1 MELKIG
7 NLIAKIPII
16 QGGMGVGVSLS
27 NLAGNVAK
35 YGAIGV
41 ISAAHPGY
49 LENDFEINTLQANLR
64 ALKKH
69 IKKAKQI
76 SNNGIIGVNIMVA
89 MKNYKELV
97 QASIEGGADLI
108 ISGAG
113 LPLKL
118 PQYTQN
124 SEIKIIPIVSSS
136 KAVKLILS
144 YWKKHYNKI
153 ADGIIIEGPEAGGH
167 LGFKDNNI
175 ENDINE
181 FETNVN
187 NILETIKEFEK
198 EYNKKIPVIV
208 AGGVFD
214 SDDIKK
220 YINLGANA
228 VQIGTRFVATVE
240 CDANIKFKEAYL
252 NCHKNDIKIVK
263 SPVGM
268 PGRAISNKFLNKIN
282 NDNNKIT
289 KCYNCLIPCN
299 PSTTPYCISE
309 ALINAARGDIDNGLI
324 FCGSNAY
331 KINKIIS
338 VKELLDELTKKKKK
352 NSILAFLFY
361 M

>member
-240 CDANIKFKEAYL
+240 CDANIKFKETYL

-338 VKELLDELTKKKKK
+338 VKELLDELTK
-352 NSILAFLFY
+352 
-361 M
+361 

>member
-124 SEIKIIPIVSSS
+124 SEIKILPIVSSS
-136 KAVKLILS
+136 KAAKLILS

-220 YINLGANA
+220 YIKLGANG
-228 VQIGTRFVATVE
+228 VQIGSRFVATFE

-268 PGRAISNKFLNKIN
+268 PGRSISNKFLNKIN

-338 VKELLDELTKKKKK
+338 VKELLDELTK
-352 NSILAFLFY
+352 
-361 M
+361 

>member
-7 NLIAKIPII
+7 NLIAKLPII

-49 LENDFEINTLQANLR
+49 LEKDFENNTLQANIR

-69 IKKAKQI
+69 IRKAKEI

-97 QASIEGGADLI
+97 EATIEGGADLI

-118 PQYTQN
+118 PEYTKN
-124 SEIKIIPIVSSS
+124 SEIKILPIVSSS
-136 KAVKLILS
+136 KATKLILS

-153 ADGIIIEGPEAGGH
+153 ADGIIVEGPEAGGH
-167 LGFKDNNI
+167 LGFKADSI
-175 ENDINE
+175 EDDIDK
-181 FETNVN
+181 FESNVKD
-187 NILETIKEFEK
+187 ILETVKKLEIEYSKE
-198 EYNKKIPVIV
+198 IPVIV

-214 SDDIKK
+214 SNDIKR
-220 YINLGANA
+220 YMELGANG
-228 VQIGTRFVATVE
+228 VQIGSRFVATYE
-240 CDANIKFKEAYL
+240 CDVDIKFKEAYL
-252 NCHKNDIKIVK
+252 NCNKSDIKIVK

-268 PGRAISNKFLNKIN
+268 PGRAINNNFLRKIN
-282 NDNNKIT
+282 NESNKIS
-289 KCYNCLIPCN
+289 KCYNCLVPCN

-309 ALINAARGDIDNGLI
+309 ALINAARGNIDNGLI
-324 FCGSNAY
+324 FCGANAY
-331 KINKIIS
+331 RINKMMS
-338 VKELLDELTKKKKK
+338 VKELLDEL
-352 NSILAFLFY
+352 IV
-361 M
+361 

>member
-220 YINLGANA
+220 YIHLGANA

-338 VKELLDELTKKKKK
+338 VKELLDELTK
-352 NSILAFLFY
+352 
-361 M
+361 

>member
-1 MELKIG
+1 
-7 NLIAKIPII
+7 
-16 QGGMGVGVSLS
+16 
-27 NLAGNVAK
+27 
-35 YGAIGV
+35 
-41 ISAAHPGY
+41 
-49 LENDFEINTLQANLR
+49 
-64 ALKKH
+64 
-69 IKKAKQI
+69 
-76 SNNGIIGVNIMVA
+76 MVA

-97 QASIEGGADLI
+97 EASIEGGADLI

-124 SEIKIIPIVSSS
+124 SEIKILPIVSSS
-136 KAVKLILS
+136 KAAKLILS

-220 YINLGANA
+220 YIKLGANG
-228 VQIGTRFVATVE
+228 VQIGSRFVATFE

-338 VKELLDELTKKKKK
+338 VKELLDELTK
-352 NSILAFLFY
+352 
-361 M
+361 

>member
-7 NLIAKIPII
+7 NLIAKLPII

-49 LENDFEINTLQANLR
+49 LEKDFENNTLQSNLR

-69 IKKAKQI
+69 IIKAKEI

-97 QASIEGGADLI
+97 EATIEGGADLI

-118 PQYTQN
+118 PEYTKN
-124 SEIKIIPIVSSS
+124 SEIKILPIVSSS
-136 KAVKLILS
+136 KATKLILS

-153 ADGIIIEGPEAGGH
+153 ADGIIVEGPEAGGH
-167 LGFKDNNI
+167 LGFKADSI
-175 ENDINE
+175 EDDINK
-181 FETNVN
+181 FESNVKD
-187 NILETIKEFEK
+187 ILETVKKLEIEYSKE
-198 EYNKKIPVIV
+198 IPVIV

-214 SDDIKK
+214 SNDIKR
-220 YINLGANA
+220 YMELGANG
-228 VQIGTRFVATVE
+228 VQIGSRFVATYE
-240 CDANIKFKEAYL
+240 CDVDIKFKEAYL
-252 NCHKNDIKIVK
+252 NCNKSDIKIVK

-268 PGRAISNKFLNKIN
+268 PGRAINNNFLRKIN
-282 NDNNKIT
+282 NESNKIS
-289 KCYNCLIPCN
+289 KCYNCLVPCN

-309 ALINAARGDIDNGLI
+309 ALINAARGNIDNGLI
-324 FCGSNAY
+324 FCGANAY
-331 KINKIIS
+331 RINKMMS
-338 VKELLDELTKKKKK
+338 VKELLDEL
-352 NSILAFLFY
+352 IV
-361 M
+361 

>member
-124 SEIKIIPIVSSS
+124 SEIKILPIVSSS
-136 KAVKLILS
+136 KAAKLILS

-220 YINLGANA
+220 YIKLGANG
-228 VQIGTRFVATVE
+228 VQIGSRFVATFE

-338 VKELLDELTKKKKK
+338 VKELLDELTK
-352 NSILAFLFY
+352 
-361 M
+361 

>member
-7 NLIAKIPII
+7 NLIAKLPII

-49 LENDFEINTLQANLR
+49 LEKDFENNTLQANIR

-69 IKKAKQI
+69 IRKAKEI

-97 QASIEGGADLI
+97 EATIEGGADLI

-118 PQYTQN
+118 PEYTKN
-124 SEIKIIPIVSSS
+124 SEIKILPIVSSS
-136 KAVKLILS
+136 KATKLILS

-153 ADGIIIEGPEAGGH
+153 ADGIIVEGPEAGGH
-167 LGFKDNNI
+167 LGFKADSI
-175 ENDINE
+175 EDDINK
-181 FETNVN
+181 FESNVKD
-187 NILETIKEFEK
+187 ILETVKKLEIEYSKE
-198 EYNKKIPVIV
+198 IPVIV

-214 SDDIKK
+214 SNDIKR
-220 YINLGANA
+220 YMELGANG
-228 VQIGTRFVATVE
+228 VQIGSRFVATYE
-240 CDANIKFKEAYL
+240 CDVDIKFKEAYL
-252 NCHKNDIKIVK
+252 NCNKSDIKIVK

-268 PGRAISNKFLNKIN
+268 PGRAINNNFLRKIN
-282 NDNNKIT
+282 NESNKIS
-289 KCYNCLIPCN
+289 KCYNCLVPCN

-309 ALINAARGDIDNGLI
+309 ALINAARGDIDNGLV
-324 FCGSNAY
+324 FCGANAY
-331 KINKIIS
+331 RINKMMS
-338 VKELLDELTKKKKK
+338 VKELLDEL
-352 NSILAFLFY
+352 IV
-361 M
+361 

>member
-7 NLIAKIPII
+7 NLIAKLPII

-27 NLAGNVAK
+27 SLAGNVAK
-35 YGAIGV
+35 HGAIGV

-49 LENDFEINTLQANLR
+49 LEEDFEKNTLQANIR

-69 IKKAKQI
+69 VIKAKEI

-97 QASIEGGADLI
+97 KSSIESGADLI

-118 PQYTQN
+118 PEYTKN
-124 SEIKIIPIVSSS
+124 SEIKILPIVSSS
-136 KAVKLILS
+136 KATKLILS

-167 LGFKDNNI
+167 LGFKADSI
-175 ENDINE
+175 ESDINK
-181 FETNVN
+181 FENNVKD
-187 NILETIKEFEK
+187 ILETVKNLEI
-198 EYNKKIPVIV
+198 EYGQKIPVIV

-214 SDDIKK
+214 SNDIKR
-220 YINLGANA
+220 YMELGANG
-228 VQIGTRFVATVE
+228 VQIGSRFVATYE
-240 CDANIKFKEAYL
+240 CDAHIKFKEAYL
-252 NCHKNDIKIVK
+252 NCTKNDIKIVK

-268 PGRAISNKFLNKIN
+268 PGRAINNNFFKKIN
-282 NDNNKIT
+282 NENNKIS
-289 KCYNCLIPCN
+289 KCYNCLVPCN

-309 ALINAARGDIDNGLI
+309 ALINAARGNIDNGLI
-324 FCGSNAY
+324 FCGANAY
-331 KINKIIS
+331 RINKMLS
-338 VKELLDELTKKKKK
+338 VKELLDEL
-352 NSILAFLFY
+352 IV
-361 M
+361 

>member
-124 SEIKIIPIVSSS
+124 SEIKILPIVSSS
-136 KAVKLILS
+136 KAAKLILS

-187 NILETIKEFEK
+187 NILETIKELEK

-240 CDANIKFKEAYL
+240 CDANIKFKKAYL

-338 VKELLDELTKKKKK
+338 VKELLDELTK
-352 NSILAFLFY
+352 
-361 M
+361 

>member
-1 MELKIG
+1 
-7 NLIAKIPII
+7 
-16 QGGMGVGVSLS
+16 MGVGVSLS

-97 QASIEGGADLI
+97 EASIEGGADLI

-124 SEIKIIPIVSSS
+124 SEIKILPIVSSS
-136 KAVKLILS
+136 KAAKLILS

-220 YINLGANA
+220 YIKLGANG
-228 VQIGTRFVATVE
+228 VQIGSRFVATFE

-338 VKELLDELTKKKKK
+338 VKELLDELTK
-352 NSILAFLFY
+352 
-361 M
+361 

>member
-7 NLIAKIPII
+7 NLIAKLPII

-49 LENDFEINTLQANLR
+49 LEKDFEKNTLQANIR
-64 ALKKH
+64 ALKNH
-69 IKKAKQI
+69 IRKAKEI
-76 SNNGIIGVNIMVA
+76 SNDGIIGVNIMVA

-118 PQYTQN
+118 PEYTKN
-124 SEIKIIPIVSSS
+124 SEIKILPIVSSS
-136 KAVKLILS
+136 KATRLILS
-144 YWKKHYNKI
+144 YWKKHYNRI
-153 ADGIIIEGPEAGGH
+153 ADGIIVEGPEAGGH
-167 LGFKDNNI
+167 LGFKADGI
-175 ENDINE
+175 ENDINK
-181 FETNVN
+181 FESNVKD
-187 NILETIKEFEK
+187 ILKTVKDLEREYSKE
-198 EYNKKIPVIV
+198 IPVIV

-214 SDDIKK
+214 SNDIKR
-220 YINLGANA
+220 YMELGANG
-228 VQIGTRFVATVE
+228 VQIGSRFVTTYE
-240 CDANIKFKEAYL
+240 CDVDMKFKEAYL
-252 NCHKNDIKIVK
+252 NCNKSDIKIVK

-268 PGRAISNKFLNKIN
+268 PGRAINNNFLRRINNESNKIS
-282 NDNNKIT
+282 
-289 KCYNCLIPCN
+289 KCYNCLVPCN

-324 FCGSNAY
+324 FCGANAY
-331 KINKIIS
+331 RINKMMS
-338 VKELLDELTKKKKK
+338 VKELLDEL
-352 NSILAFLFY
+352 II
-361 M
+361 

>member
-124 SEIKIIPIVSSS
+124 SEIKILPIVSSS
-136 KAVKLILS
+136 KAAKLILS

-181 FETNVN
+181 FETNIN

-220 YINLGANA
+220 YIKLGANG
-228 VQIGTRFVATVE
+228 VQIGSRFVATFE

-338 VKELLDELTKKKKK
+338 VKELLDELTK
-352 NSILAFLFY
+352 
-361 M
+361 

>member
-124 SEIKIIPIVSSS
+124 SEIKILPIVSSS
-136 KAVKLILS
+136 KAAKLILS

-187 NILETIKEFEK
+187 NILETIKELEK

-220 YINLGANA
+220 YIKLGANG
-228 VQIGTRFVATVE
+228 VQIGSRFVATFE

-338 VKELLDELTKKKKK
+338 VKELLDELTK
-352 NSILAFLFY
+352 
-361 M
+361 